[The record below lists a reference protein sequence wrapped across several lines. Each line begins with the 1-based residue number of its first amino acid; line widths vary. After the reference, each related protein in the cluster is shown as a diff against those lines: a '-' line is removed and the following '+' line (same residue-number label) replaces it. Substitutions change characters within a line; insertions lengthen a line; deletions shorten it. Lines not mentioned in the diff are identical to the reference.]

1 MKATLLALF
10 VTALSFQAFAQS
22 PSMSEGRFCADRLN
36 KNFVKKLAMDS
47 NNLMSFTNQ
56 GGLIGGGVCWWHSR
70 FQRNAL
76 YLTIFKPDL
85 AKPSLEEAS
94 ILVKKIRLGSE
105 VVVIPGYRNF
115 SEFSSENEEII
126 QRELE
131 KWQKGDSF
139 LRFAWVKGLEGNS
152 EVAPLKL
159 KALMDQ
165 IYQEVEVN
173 QNISYTKLQIKGIES
188 HAWLIVH
195 MEKFNGGYNL
205 QIIDSNIATTV
216 ENYTYR
222 EGETSIME
230 NRSSFSFTPYLE
242 RTNEL
247 VNIYSAITNLCVRK

>member
-1 MKATLLALF
+1 
-10 VTALSFQAFAQS
+10 
-22 PSMSEGRFCADRLN
+22 
-36 KNFVKKLAMDS
+36 
-47 NNLMSFTNQ
+47 
-56 GGLIGGGVCWWHSR
+56 
-70 FQRNAL
+70 
-76 YLTIFKPDL
+76 
-85 AKPSLEEAS
+85 
-94 ILVKKIRLGSE
+94 
-105 VVVIPGYRNF
+105 
-115 SEFSSENEEII
+115 
-126 QRELE
+126 
-131 KWQKGDSF
+131 
-139 LRFAWVKGLEGNS
+139 
-152 EVAPLKL
+152 
-159 KALMDQ
+159 MDQ